1 MVVQCGPQE
10 PGSSVFSHNHAE
22 LACSLFPQCSKMAVP
37 GLSSQA
43 SQKRQGRFKASG
55 PLYQERTRLVVDLSV
70 SRTVTSSLLAAGKVA
85 VQGFRFSSLQSR
97 GRQERNGS
105 GIDPRHHLPHTPS
118 RATSVY

>member
-1 MVVQCGPQE
+1 MVQCGPQE

-55 PLYQERTRLVVDLSV
+55 PLCQERTRLPGSLVVDLSLL
-70 SRTVTSSLLAAGKVA
+70 RTVTSSLLAAGKVA

-97 GRQERNGS
+97 GRQERNG
-105 GIDPRHHLPHTPS
+105 
-118 RATSVY
+118 